1 MPILFGKMMDGN
13 FLAKSWTFPSLLHLF
28 AMALMCQAKQGLYL
42 TFHWLFSSQVLMW
55 LAVFWLLRPGQLLFS
70 LCLGL
75 VHDIICMTLH

>member
-1 MPILFGKMMDGN
+1 MPIDQLLLFGKMMDGN
-13 FLAKSWTFPSLLHLF
+13 FLAKSWTFPSLL
-28 AMALMCQAKQGLYL
+28 LMCQAKQVLYL
-42 TFHWLFSSQVLMW
+42 TCHWLFSSQVLML